1 MPIMRDQP
9 HHEGSDALIEQVLTD
24 LRELHREF
32 REDRKE
38 LWTAL
43 TDLRESI
50 TGNGREGLSKQVD
63 RNTSFRRNL
72 TKWLWALFTPLYG
85 GLIVLLFK
93 ILFER

>member
-9 HHEGSDALIEQVLTD
+9 HHEGSDTLIEQVLTD
-24 LRELHREF
+24 LRELRREF

-38 LWTAL
+38 LWTAMN
-43 TDLRESI
+43 DLRQSI

-72 TKWLWALFTPLYG
+72 IRWLWVLITPLYG
-85 GLIVLLFK
+85 GLIALLFK
-93 ILFER
+93 LVFEN

>member
-1 MPIMRDQP
+1 MRDQL

-32 REDRKE
+32 REDCKE
-38 LWTAL
+38 LWTAMN
-43 TDLRESI
+43 DLRQSI

-72 TKWLWALFTPLYG
+72 TKWLWVLITPLYG
-85 GLIVLLFK
+85 GLIALLFK
-93 ILFER
+93 LVFEN